1 MEKDYT
7 VWTTN
12 QTNKEILF
20 IHISSNL
27 VTERVEIN
35 TTNSI
40 SKLETENINDNI
52 KNLSDDVHDNK
63 EIEYVKAISGMSIRN
78 RATKIK
84 IRRFYIISD
93 RGRKS
98 AAAWCNKSGIIT
110 FMGRKKHWQ
119 HWRYWIGMES
129 VRTINE
135 KGFWANFISWRK
147 GTWDI
152 CLQERWK

>member
-27 VTERVEIN
+27 VTETVEIN

-52 KNLSDDVHDNK
+52 KNLSSDDVHDNK

-78 RATKIK
+78 RTTKLNGFILYQ
-84 IRRFYIISD
+84 IEEGNRLPHDVINLASSLLWEER
-93 RGRKS
+93 
-98 AAAWCNKSGIIT
+98 N
-110 FMGRKKHWQ
+110 
-119 HWRYWIGMES
+119 IGSIED
-129 VRTINE
+129 TGLEWNQ
-135 KGFWANFISWRK
+135 FA
-147 GTWDI
+147 
-152 CLQERWK
+152 Q

>member
-7 VWTTN
+7 VSTKN

-27 VTERVEIN
+27 VTETVEIN

-52 KNLSDDVHDNK
+52 KNLKDDVHDNE

-78 RATKIK
+78 RTTKLNGFILYQ
-84 IRRFYIISD
+84 IEEGNRLPHDVINLASSLLWEER
-93 RGRKS
+93 
-98 AAAWCNKSGIIT
+98 N
-110 FMGRKKHWQ
+110 
-119 HWRYWIGMES
+119 IGSIED
-129 VRTINE
+129 TGLEWNQ
-135 KGFWANFISWRK
+135 FA
-147 GTWDI
+147 
-152 CLQERWK
+152 Q

>member
-7 VWTTN
+7 VSTTN

-27 VTERVEIN
+27 VTETVEIN

-52 KNLSDDVHDNK
+52 KNLSSDDVHDNK

-78 RATKIK
+78 RVTKQ
-84 IRRFYIISD
+84 
-93 RGRKS
+93 
-98 AAAWCNKSGIIT
+98 N
-110 FMGRKKHWQ
+110 
-119 HWRYWIGMES
+119 
-129 VRTINE
+129 
-135 KGFWANFISWRK
+135 
-147 GTWDI
+147 
-152 CLQERWK
+152 

>member
-52 KNLSDDVHDNK
+52 KNLKDDVHDNK

-78 RATKIK
+78 RATKLNGFILYQ
-84 IRRFYIISD
+84 IEEGNRLPHDVINLASSLLWEER
-93 RGRKS
+93 
-98 AAAWCNKSGIIT
+98 N
-110 FMGRKKHWQ
+110 
-119 HWRYWIGMES
+119 IGSIED
-129 VRTINE
+129 TGLEWNQ
-135 KGFWANFISWRK
+135 FA
-147 GTWDI
+147 
-152 CLQERWK
+152 Q